1 MPRLAVIIPALN
13 EGKTVAAC
21 IGQVRAALPH
31 ATVLV
36 VDGGSTDNTTAA
48 GADAG
53 AAVLTSPRGRGLQCA
68 RGAAAAAGE
77 WLLFL
82 HADTIL
88 PDNADAVIAEF
99 LARPEVKIATFRLR
113 FERAGWFLRAGA
125 WCTRFDSVFTRFG
138 DQGILVRRDFYA
150 DLGGFP
156 EWPLFEDVEL
166 LRRAR
171 RQTRVWSLPAH
182 VTTSVR
188 RFERNGAVRQQVLN
202 ARLLLR
208 FLTGTSPFILAQS
221 YD

>member
-1 MPRLAVIIPALN
+1 MPRLNVIIPALN
-13 EGKTVAAC
+13 EGKTIAAC
-21 IGQVRAALPH
+21 IGQVRAVLPH
-31 ATVLV
+31 ADVLL
-36 VDGGSTDNTTAA
+36 VDGGSTDNTSAVAAAA
-48 GADAG
+48 GAS
-53 AAVLTSPRGRGLQCA
+53 VLASPRGRGLQCA
-68 RGAAAAAGE
+68 RGAAIATGE

-88 PDNADAVIAEF
+88 PGNAAAAVAAF
-99 LARPEVKIATFRLR
+99 MARPEAKIATFRLR
-113 FERAGWFLRAGA
+113 FDRAGWFLRSGA

-138 DQGILVRRDFYA
+138 DQGILVRRDFYT

-171 RQTRVWSLPAH
+171 RRTRIWSLPAH
-182 VTTSVR
+182 VTTSAR
-188 RFERNGAVRQQVLN
+188 RFERHGAWRQQALN

-208 FLTGTSPFILAQS
+208 FLTGTSPFKLAQR

>member
-1 MPRLAVIIPALN
+1 MSRLTIIIPALN
-13 EGKTVAAC
+13 EEKTIAAC
-21 IGQVRAALPH
+21 VGQIRAALPH
-31 ATVLV
+31 APILL
-36 VDGGSTDNTTAA
+36 VDGGSTDQTPAAAA
-48 GADAG
+48 GAG
-53 AAVLTSPRGRGLQCA
+53 ATVMISPRGRGLQCA
-68 RGAAAAAGE
+68 RGADAAASA

-88 PDNADAVIAEF
+88 PGNAASVMEAFTSE
-99 LARPEVKIATFRLR
+99 PEAKIATFRLR
-113 FERAGWFLRAGA
+113 FDRGGWFLRAGA

-138 DQGILVRRDFYA
+138 DQGILIRRDFYA

-171 RQTRVWSLPAH
+171 RRTRIRSLPAH
-182 VTTSVR
+182 VTTSAR
-188 RFERNGAVRQQVLN
+188 RFERHGAWRQQALN

-208 FLTGTSPFILAQS
+208 FLTGTSPFKLAQR